1 MRAFLVKSTAIS
13 AIGLCLFAITQTVV
27 AAQPG
32 VTCELPQDLQREIT
46 TKYPGAKIVGLS
58 DLSEDNKGI
67 FQKEHR
73 DACPGL
79 VKVDFYGDGKPTWAL
94 SLISGEGVTEKAKLV
109 VAHQVENDW
118 SIASLETA
126 KSSVPVVW
134 GQSPG
139 TYRDVYGEKTIRAR
153 RPVIV
158 FGEYGAWIIVYSWT
172 GTNVDKIWL
181 VD

>member
-1 MRAFLVKSTAIS
+1 MAIS
-13 AIGLCLFAITQTVV
+13 AVGFYLFAIAQMVV
-27 AAQPG
+27 AQP
-32 VTCELPQDLQREIT
+32 VATCELPKDLQWEIA
-46 TKYPGAKIVGLS
+46 TKYPGAALVSLS
-58 DLSEDNKGI
+58 DLGEYDKGI
-67 FQKEHR
+67 FQKDHG
-73 DACPGL
+73 DSCPGL
-79 VKVDFYGDGKPTWAL
+79 VKVDFYGDRKPTWAL
-94 SLISGEGVTEKAKLV
+94 VLISGDEAKEKAELV

-134 GQSPG
+134 SQGPG

-158 FGEYGAWIIVYSWT
+158 FGEYGGWIIVYSWT
-172 GTNVDKIWL
+172 GKNVDKIWL